1 MSRNLP
7 ALPAKAGLK
16 PDQSGK
22 PMPSGGRFRRWLG
35 SPVADA
41 AADVAPDLL
50 RVIGRAI
57 QSRPESSSP
66 VQLPV
71 NGASGLTVSE
81 IEISISSPLVR
92 RIVVRTTSAWS
103 ISPDLVKE
111 DRRRKHRGRIGA
123 GAMGIAGLAL
133 LGLAATRRS
142 SLGLPGRPRE
152 E

>member
-7 ALPAKAGLK
+7 ALRATAELEPVQSEK
-16 PDQSGK
+16 PS
-22 PMPSGGRFRRWLG
+22 PGGRLRRWLG
-35 SPVADA
+35 SPAAGA

-57 QSRPESSSP
+57 QSRPEASAP
-66 VQLPV
+66 VQIPV

-81 IEISISSPLVR
+81 VEIFVSSPLVR
-92 RIVVRTTSAWS
+92 RVVVRTTSAWS
-103 ISPDLVKE
+103 VSPEVLKDERSWK
-111 DRRRKHRGRIGA
+111 RRSRVGA

-142 SLGLPGRPRE
+142 SLGLPGRHRE
-152 E
+152 Q